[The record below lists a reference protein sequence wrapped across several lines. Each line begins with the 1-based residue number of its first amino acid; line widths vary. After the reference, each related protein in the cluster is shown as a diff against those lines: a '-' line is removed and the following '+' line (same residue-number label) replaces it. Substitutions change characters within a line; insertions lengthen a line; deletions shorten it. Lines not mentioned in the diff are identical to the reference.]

1 MKGDVVKLIAFSF
14 LIVSQMCV
22 FLPQAAAQ
30 GNAIQPE
37 RLHIT
42 RPFPQPGPVGRVE
55 FTASSIGRDLSSRET
70 ESIIRLQGNVEVRMI
85 TCGVTGPGD
94 KVECDRGSMILHAD
108 AVDYNEKTGEIQ
120 PRGDVHISPYRPA
133 PK

>member
-1 MKGDVVKLIAFSF
+1 MKLFAFSF
-14 LIVSQMCV
+14 LIVSQVCV
-22 FLPQAAAQ
+22 FVAQAAAQ

-42 RPFPQPGPVGRVE
+42 RALPQGSLGPVGRVE
-55 FTASSIGRDLSSRET
+55 FTASSIERDLSSRET
-70 ESIIRLQGNVEVRMI
+70 EAIIRLRGNVEVRMI

-108 AVDYNEKTGEIQ
+108 AVDYNAKTGEIQ
-120 PRGDVHISPYRPA
+120 PRGDVRITPYRPA
-133 PK
+133 P